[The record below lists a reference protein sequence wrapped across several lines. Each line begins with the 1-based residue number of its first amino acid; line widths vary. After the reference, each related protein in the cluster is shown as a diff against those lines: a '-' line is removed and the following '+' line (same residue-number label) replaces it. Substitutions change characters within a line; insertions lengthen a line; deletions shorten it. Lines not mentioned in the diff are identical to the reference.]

1 MTRDLLDTM
10 AGLRNELRE
19 RIGADRFELWFG
31 SKVQLHVQG
40 ETLEVIAAE
49 LFVLERVQRQFQK
62 AISEM
67 LNRRQDAAWKV
78 VFRVDPQLHA
88 DLLSVADRT
97 AGELAD
103 GGNGPLSDTGHHHLQ
118 GNAKSGDFPVQASS
132 NVRPGA
138 PANRLG
144 VLDGADGQNN
154 VAELACTSADNSSE
168 AGLNRQADAANRR
181 SAVAGRPEEQGSQEA
196 GFVLR
201 IASEDGE
208 GKRFAAS
215 RRGRQFDRFET
226 FVVGRGNR
234 LAHSAAQSVAE
245 RPGLITPLFF
255 HGPPGSGKTHLLE
268 SIYSATRA
276 ITGARALYLSSEQ
289 FTTFFLEALRGGGL
303 PNFRRKVREID
314 LLIVDDLQ
322 FLRGKRATVVELQHT
337 LDVLVRG
344 GRQIVLA
351 ADRPPSRLT
360 DIGGDLVTRLT
371 GGLVCGMEDADETT
385 RAGLVQRFASES
397 QTALPDDVIQL
408 LAREFSGDARQIRGA
423 CWRLKATS
431 EALREP
437 IDRGMAQTALHDL
450 LATSKRV
457 VMLTDIERAVCE
469 ECGISPQMLREESRS
484 RAGSH
489 PRMLAMWLARKYTRA
504 ASSEISL
511 FFGRR
516 SHSTVISAE
525 KKVERWKADEAF
537 VQLGTGSCKVS
548 EALKRLEQRLR
559 SAS

>member
-1 MTRDLLDTM
+1 MTRDPLDTIV
-10 AGLRNELRE
+10 GLRNELRE

-49 LFVLERVQRQFQK
+49 SFVLERVQRQFHQ
-62 AISEM
+62 ALREI
-67 LNRRQDAAWKV
+67 LHRLQGAAWKL
-78 VFRVDPQLHA
+78 VFRVDPQL
-88 DLLSVADRT
+88 LSVLLGEAADRGNNAGST
-97 AGELAD
+97 AGKSE
-103 GGNGPLSDTGHHHLQ
+103 PRSDSVPGRFHGRESAQAPQ
-118 GNAKSGDFPVQASS
+118 GV
-132 NVRPGA
+132 
-138 PANRLG
+138 G
-144 VLDGADGQNN
+144 VHGLDLCGGADGQDN
-154 VAELACTSADNSSE
+154 VNGAARKH
-168 AGLNRQADAANRR
+168 AGKSPEVGLQRQADDASRQQ
-181 SAVAGRPEEQGSQEA
+181 AVEGSSRDQGGQQA

-201 IASEDGE
+201 IASEDGDAN
-208 GKRFAAS
+208 RLTAS
-215 RRGRQFDRFET
+215 RRGRQFERFET
-226 FVVGRGNR
+226 FVVGCGNR

-268 SIYSATRA
+268 GIYSTTRA
-276 ITGARALYLSSEQ
+276 INGARALYLSSEQ
-289 FTTFFLEALRGGGL
+289 FTTFFLDALRGGGL

-360 DIGGDLVTRLT
+360 DLGAELVTRLT
-371 GGLVCGMEDADETT
+371 GGLVCGIEEADETT
-385 RAGLVQRFASES
+385 RVGLAQRFANES
-397 QTALPDDVIQL
+397 QTLLPAEVIQL
-408 LAREFSGDARQIRGA
+408 LAREFSGDARQLRGA

-431 EALREP
+431 EALKHP
-437 IDRGMAQTALHDL
+437 IDRGMALEALHDL
-450 LATSKRV
+450 HATSKRV

-525 KKVERWKADEAF
+525 QKVERWKADEAM